1 MFGNNK
7 TSYTNLNVSNFKDS
21 SQYPI
26 LRDKIIRD
34 LRNSLQNT
42 PNWEFQITKD
52 GFDIYDVNKPK
63 GVFNYLMSNLTELN
77 QFSKKPHMEV
87 SISIELSKDDKLIQ
101 GINVIEGG
109 VLKKH
114 TQKVDILGPLTKMI
128 SFNDKV
134 GSLVQDIQFVIS
146 GIVLKSIEE
155 FERNRV
161 TLNTQNTNELLN
173 SIKQLELNV
182 DIKSNLINNQKT
194 FTDEHIPKLLKV
206 ISFYEDNL
214 RNYSNLF
221 SMIKEDQFVHK
232 NQEEVNQTLQMIPF
246 MYQSVLIIEKYLVEM
261 INTYIEGDKI
271 TYFTIYNIFEEEGLF
286 LSKGEKVMIEN
297 MEKMINEINKV
308 NSSIESLITLT
319 ISIGEKISNQLS
331 SINNKLMLNN
341 ILTGINTFQLN
352 SIRNKLGK

>member
-1 MFGNNK
+1 MSGENK
-7 TSYTNLNVSNFKDS
+7 TIFTELNVSNFKDS

-34 LRNSLQNT
+34 LRNTLQNT
-42 PNWEFQITKD
+42 SNWEFQTSEY

-63 GVFNYLMSNLTELN
+63 GVLNYLKSNFTELN

-109 VLKKH
+109 NVLKKFSRS
-114 TQKVDILGPLTKMI
+114 TDIISPLTKMI

-134 GSLVQDIQFVIS
+134 DSLVQDIQFVIS
-146 GIVLKSIEE
+146 NIVLKSIEE

-161 TLNTQNTNELLN
+161 VLNTQNTNEILN
-173 SIKQLELNV
+173 DINPLELNIQ
-182 DIKSNLINNQKT
+182 IKSNLINNQKI
-194 FTDEHIPKLLKV
+194 FTDEHIPKLLKL
-206 ISFYEDNL
+206 IGFYEDNL
-214 RNYSNLF
+214 RNYSKLYL
-221 SMIKEDQFVHK
+221 MIKEEQFVHK
-232 NQEEVNQTLQMIPF
+232 NQNEVNQTLQMIPF
-246 MYQSVLIIEKYLVEM
+246 MYQSVQIIERYLVEM
-261 INTYIEGDKI
+261 INSYVEGDKI
-271 TYFTIYNIFEEEGLF
+271 TYFTIYNVFEEEGLF

-308 NSSIESLITLT
+308 NSSIELLILVT

-352 SIRNKLGK
+352 SISNKLG